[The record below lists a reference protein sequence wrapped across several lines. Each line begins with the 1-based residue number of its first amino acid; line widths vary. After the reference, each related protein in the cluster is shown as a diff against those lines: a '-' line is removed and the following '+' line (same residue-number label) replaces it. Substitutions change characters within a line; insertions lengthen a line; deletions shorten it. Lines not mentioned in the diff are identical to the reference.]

1 MHAPAVLIARAALV
15 SLTLLL
21 GCNTGGSESSSSDAT
36 PSSSTNASAGAGL
49 DVTKLERE
57 SSAAM
62 LAAMSS
68 PGVEAAMTK
77 AWEQIAAE
85 PQVASAGEALMS
97 AVGEH
102 PEFAPAAADFMAK
115 LQTSPTFLK
124 LVTDFMLSNG
134 TLDPTGFEAAFSKH
148 VDAQMA
154 RPEVN
159 QALDASIGRVMAK
172 PEGQEAIAKFVN
184 VIIEDSGVGT
194 QVSTVIALELS
205 SGDVLDKLHAKAQ
218 TSPSDPDYEQKLF
231 AYLTDAAR
239 LERFL
244 IGFAELFGKHQAP
257 RTAVIELLRSPAVI
271 GETAGMVRKMMETP
285 DFYPL
290 AEAALVAVLGD
301 SDRAT
306 IESKLDA
313 LLTHPQIL
321 AAFAGWMSG
330 IANVPEVEQGCS
342 AAFQQLF
349 TDPEFER
356 LLVATFIE

>member
-1 MHAPAVLIARAALV
+1 MQIARAAFV

-21 GCNTGGSESSSSDAT
+21 GCNAGSSDSSSNDAT
-36 PSSSTNASAGAGL
+36 PSTSTSTSSTNAGGGF
-49 DVTKLERE
+49 DVAKLERE
-57 SSAAM
+57 SAAAM
-62 LAAMSS
+62 TKAMAL

-77 AWEQIAAE
+77 AWEQVAAD

-97 AVGEH
+97 AVGDH
-102 PEFAPAAADFMAK
+102 QEFAPAAADFMAK

-124 LVTDFMLSNG
+124 LVTDFMLANA

-154 RPEVN
+154 RPEVS
-159 QALDASIGRVMAK
+159 QALDASIGRVMAQ
-172 PEGQEAIAKFVN
+172 PQGQEAIAKFVN

-194 QVSTVIALELS
+194 QVTTLIAAKLS
-205 SGDVLDKLHAKAQ
+205 SSEVLDQLHAKAQ
-218 TSPSDPDYEQKLF
+218 TSPSDPDYERKLF
-231 AYLTDAAR
+231 AYLTDEAR

-244 IGFAELFGKHQAP
+244 VGFAELFGKHQAP

-271 GETAGMVRKMMETP
+271 GETAGMVRKIMETP
-285 DFYPL
+285 EFYPL

-301 SDRAT
+301 SDRTT
-306 IESKLDA
+306 IESTLDA

-321 AAFAGWMSG
+321 NAFAGWMSG
-330 IANVPEVEQGCS
+330 IADVPEVKQGCS
-342 AAFQQLF
+342 TAFQQLF

-356 LLVATFIE
+356 LLVSTFIE

>member
-1 MHAPAVLIARAALV
+1 VHIARVALV

-21 GCNTGGSESSSSDAT
+21 GCNAGGSDASSNDAAPSPSPSTSSA
-36 PSSSTNASAGAGL
+36 NAGGGF
-49 DVTKLERE
+49 DVGKFERE

-62 LAAMSS
+62 LEAMAR

-77 AWEQIAAE
+77 AWEQIAAD

-102 PEFAPAAADFMAK
+102 PEFAPAAASFMAK

-124 LVTDFMLSNG
+124 LVSDFMLANA
-134 TLDPTGFEAAFSKH
+134 TLDPSGFEAAFSRH

-159 QALDASIGRVMAK
+159 QALDAAIGRVITK
-172 PEGQEAIAKFVN
+172 PEAQNAIAKFVN

-194 QVSTVIALELS
+194 QVSSLIVRELS
-205 SGDVLDKLHAKAQ
+205 SKDVLDKLHAKAQ
-218 TSPSDPDYEQKLF
+218 TSPSDPDYERKLF

-244 IGFAELFGKHQAP
+244 VGFAELFGKHQAS

-271 GETAGMVRKMMETP
+271 GATAGMVREIMQAPEF
-285 DFYPL
+285 DAL
-290 AEAALVAVLGD
+290 AEAALVAVLGG

-306 IESKLDA
+306 IESSLDA
-313 LLTHPQIL
+313 LLTQPQIL
-321 AAFAGWMSG
+321 TAFAGWMSG
-330 IANVPEVEQGCS
+330 IADVPEVKQGCS

-356 LLVATFIE
+356 LLLSTFVE